1 MYKET
6 DLTNIKC
13 DKCQSSITY
22 ETVSFIGPCNGKC
35 TIGNYHPTQ
44 YAVKCSRCRKGYGPW
59 KEFDISLF
67 PNFPDPNKCPCRE
80 LCHYCG
86 FNEAS
91 EKCCGRSHDNKD
103 DDINND
109 IYECCLLPGCESE
122 NPSAICTHKT
132 NVVIDSDKSKQKTDW
147 KNPEYGIFSS
157 KFMMDAIL
165 KPLKDYSNEK
175 VNFFAYKSEFEPI
188 DKLNLKALEYPFS
201 FINQCYYKP
210 SEICTGLVEEEPI
223 DIGDFPNNIVEY
235 YWIHEGTNDEENW
248 HLFCKVTTK
257 DSSKASCE
265 AYIYYTAGC
274 DYTGFDCQG
283 DMKIYISRNAPALL
297 YSLDRDVQEKLI
309 RAKGICKRK
318 NDV

>member
-1 MYKET
+1 MYKES

-13 DKCQSSITY
+13 DKCQSPITY
-22 ETVSFIGPCNGKC
+22 ETVSFIGPCNGTC
-35 TIGNYHPTQ
+35 VIGKYHPTE

-59 KEFDISLF
+59 KKFDISLF

-91 EKCCGRSHDNKD
+91 AKCCSREQSNKD
-103 DDINND
+103 DEFVDDLYWI
-109 IYECCLLPGCESE
+109 CQTPGCGKEERICGHNRNVETQVKS
-122 NPSAICTHKT
+122 NPKT
-132 NVVIDSDKSKQKTDW
+132 PYYS
-147 KNPEYGIFSS
+147 IFSNNS
-157 KFMMDAIL
+157 IMDTIL

-175 VNFFAYKSEFEPI
+175 VNMFTYKSEFEPI

-201 FINQCYYKP
+201 FINKDYYEL
-210 SEICTGLVEEEPI
+210 SEICTGLVDEEPI
-223 DIGDFPNNIVEY
+223 NIGDFPNNIVEY

-248 HLFCKVTTK
+248 HLFCKVMAEDTSDK
-257 DSSKASCE
+257 GDADSKE
-265 AYIYYTAGC
+265 AYVYYTAGC

-297 YSLDRDVQEKLI
+297 YSLDRDVLDKLMS
-309 RAKGICKRK
+309 AKGICIRQRE
-318 NDV
+318 